1 MSKKRAASRE
11 GSSSSSSSAG
21 GEGDNTM
28 RLELEEDGDLEGAAS
43 LRVVV
48 NEVVDGKKRKR
59 RVRYRCTVTLHNKDN
74 KKIDGFKYYRR
85 TLETDPR
92 GFEGEKL
99 KLRQFPWRISN
110 SRSGSERRTRR
121 TTVSTRA
128 TKPMMVRNSPAL
140 IIMNISSQAHAM
152 PISRPIRPP
161 EIQARGGDDQR
172 DEHRF
177 RCPVPVLANRICALP
192 LLGSAA
198 GGEGR
203 HRAHRPRASGHP
215 QSGP

>member
-11 GSSSSSSSAG
+11 GSSSSFSSAG

-99 KLRQFPWRISN
+99 KLRQISMEN
-110 SRSGSERRTRR
+110 FQQQKRKREEDEEDDCVDT
-121 TTVSTRA
+121 
-128 TKPMMVRNSPAL
+128 
-140 IIMNISSQAHAM
+140 
-152 PISRPIRPP
+152 
-161 EIQARGGDDQR
+161 GDEAD
-172 DEHRF
+172 DG
-177 RCPVPVLANRICALP
+177 A
-192 LLGSAA
+192 
-198 GGEGR
+198 
-203 HRAHRPRASGHP
+203 
-215 QSGP
+215 